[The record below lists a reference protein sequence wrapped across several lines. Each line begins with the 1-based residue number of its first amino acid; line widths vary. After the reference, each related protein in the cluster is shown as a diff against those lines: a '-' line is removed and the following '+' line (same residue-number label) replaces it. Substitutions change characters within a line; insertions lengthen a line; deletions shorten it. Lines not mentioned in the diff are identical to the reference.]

1 MNNTKTTKEVLNRLK
16 ITEEMIKL
24 CKEGAPGKSCKKCNC
39 TEEDC
44 LSLFLIPIKESEG

>member
-16 ITEEMIKL
+16 ITEEMINH
-24 CKEGAPGKSCKKCNC
+24 CRADAPNNNCIDCTC

-44 LSLFLIPIKESEG
+44 ISLFLMPIKENRE